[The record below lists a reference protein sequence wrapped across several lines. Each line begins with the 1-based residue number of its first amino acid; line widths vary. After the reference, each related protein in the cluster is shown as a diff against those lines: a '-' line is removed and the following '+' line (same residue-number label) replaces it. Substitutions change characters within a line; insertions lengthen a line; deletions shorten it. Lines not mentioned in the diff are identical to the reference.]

1 MEIVGKGIP
10 AISRPKDSIFSS
22 SAAKPAARSGNC
34 STNLRSIP
42 EQNDFSPAPRSTRA
56 PTSLRPLS
64 CAAAA
69 ARPSATP
76 ASIAFMRAALS
87 KLTTATEP
95 RISVATLPTLRARD
109 GHCLDEREA
118 HAVELGRFLLVHR
131 VAGLWNDDQARI
143 GDHAPE
149 KLARL
154 AAARVL
160 VSDHHERP
168 HAQQSQPLLVRV
180 KRLPACLHAAHR
192 VGMTDWRH
200 PGKLLERAAELGR
213 VFLHHPDAVGV
224 AAHLLG
230 EGPHPARFDLL
241 RVRLR

>member
-1 MEIVGKGIP
+1 MAIVGKGIP
-10 AISRPKDSIFSS
+10 AISRLKDSIFSS

-109 GHCLDEREA
+109 RHCLDEREA

-131 VAGLWNDDQARI
+131 VAAPWNDDQAHI
-143 GDHAPE
+143 GEHAPE

-154 AAARVL
+154 ATARVL
-160 VSDHHERP
+160 VSHYDERP
-168 HAQQSQPLLVRV
+168 HAQRRQPLLVRV
-180 KRLPACLHAAHR
+180 ERRPACLDAPRRSVVADR
-192 VGMTDWRH
+192 RP
-200 PGKLLERAAELGR
+200 PGKLLDRAAELGR
-213 VFLHHPDAVGV
+213 VCLHH
-224 AAHLLG
+224 
-230 EGPHPARFDLL
+230 
-241 RVRLR
+241 

>member
-34 STNLRSIP
+34 SMNLRSIP

-95 RISVATLPTLRARD
+95 RISVATLPTLRTRD
-109 GHCLDEREA
+109 RHCLDQREA
-118 HAVELGRFLLVHR
+118 HPVELRPSLLALR
-131 VAGLWNDDQARI
+131 PAALW
-143 GDHAPE
+143 
-149 KLARL
+149 
-154 AAARVL
+154 
-160 VSDHHERP
+160 HH
-168 HAQQSQPLLVRV
+168 HQ
-180 KRLPACLHAAHR
+180 
-192 VGMTDWRH
+192 
-200 PGKLLERAAELGR
+200 
-213 VFLHHPDAVGV
+213 
-224 AAHLLG
+224 AHL
-230 EGPHPARFDLL
+230 PYNP
-241 RVRLR
+241 